1 MRRIVVLL
9 MSLGLLAL
17 AGLFAT
23 PVQAGGGCHGGF
35 EDPPRT
41 TGNEAQIKMAPCSFA
56 PTVTVVAPGSTV
68 TFFNGPDLTHLITGA
83 NAEWGSRD
91 VEVKPGAEVSYTFDK
106 PGIYP
111 YACALHRG
119 MSGTI
124 VVGDVASAVGAG
136 LATGATGAGTTAG
149 GTTAGGTT
157 AGGTSGQAPAAS
169 TEPTTPSGIEPFAIV
184 AGAGAGWLAGAAAV
198 WLAMRRR
205 RTEMGGDALGQAE

>member
-149 GTTAGGTT
+149 GT
-157 AGGTSGQAPAAS
+157 SGQAPAAS
-169 TEPTTPSGIEPFAIV
+169 TGPTTPSGIEPFAIV
-184 AGAGAGWLAGAAAV
+184 AGAGAGSLAGAAAV

>member
-17 AGLFAT
+17 AGLFAS
-23 PVQAGGGCHGGF
+23 PVQAGDPCYHGF
-35 EDPPRT
+35 TIPART
-41 TGNEAQIKMAPCSFA
+41 TASETQIKVAPCAFA
-56 PTVTVVAPGSTV
+56 PTVTTVAAGSTV
-68 TFFNGPDLTHLITGA
+68 TFFNGPDFTHLITGA

-91 VEVKPGAEVSYTFDK
+91 VEMKPDSEISYTFSK

-124 VVGDVASAVGAG
+124 VVGDLAAAVGADTASTG
-136 LATGATGAGTTAG
+136 SATG
-149 GTTAGGTT
+149 
-157 AGGTSGQAPAAS
+157 S
-169 TEPTTPSGIEPFAIV
+169 TTPSGSLPLAIA
-184 AGAGAGWLAGAAAV
+184 AGAGAGALAGAAAV

-205 RTEMGGDALGQAE
+205 RSGMADALGQAD

>member
-17 AGLFAT
+17 AGLFAS
-23 PVQAGGGCHGGF
+23 PVQAGDPCYHGF
-35 EDPPRT
+35 DVPPRT
-41 TGNEAQIKMAPCSFA
+41 TASETQIKVAPCAFG
-56 PTVTVVAPGSTV
+56 PTVTTVAPGSTV
-68 TFFNGPDLTHLITGA
+68 TFFNGPDFTHLITGA

-91 VEVKPGAEVSYTFDK
+91 VEMKPNSEVSYTFDK

-124 VVGDVASAVGAG
+124 VVGDLASAD
-136 LATGATGAGTTAG
+136 GAGTATGGTSGTAAG
-149 GTTAGGTT
+149 GTA

-169 TEPTTPSGIEPFAIV
+169 TGSATPSGSLPAAIAV
-184 AGAGAGWLAGAAAV
+184 AAGAGALGAAAV
-198 WLAMRRR
+198 WLVMRRR
-205 RTEMGGDALGQAE
+205 RTEIAEALGHAE

>member
-17 AGLFAT
+17 AGLFAS
-23 PVQAGGGCHGGF
+23 PVQAGDPCYHGF
-35 EDPPRT
+35 DIPART
-41 TGNEAQIKMAPCSFA
+41 TASEIQIKVAPCAFA
-56 PTVTVVAPGSTV
+56 PTVTTVAAGSTV
-68 TFFNGPDLTHLITGA
+68 TFFSGPDYTHLITGA

-91 VEVKPGAEVSYTFDK
+91 VEMKPNSEVSYTFTK

-124 VVGDVASAVGAG
+124 VVGDLAAAVGAG
-136 LATGATGAGTTAG
+136 TASTGSGSVAAAGTPSDTALAAA
-149 GTTAGGTT
+149 TKPN
-157 AGGTSGQAPAAS
+157 APGV
-169 TEPTTPSGIEPFAIV
+169 ELGWIV
-184 AGAGAGWLAGAAAV
+184 AGAGGGALAGAAAV

-205 RTEMGGDALGQAE
+205 RSGVADALGQAE

>member
-1 MRRIVVLL
+1 
-9 MSLGLLAL
+9 
-17 AGLFAT
+17 
-23 PVQAGGGCHGGF
+23 
-35 EDPPRT
+35 
-41 TGNEAQIKMAPCSFA
+41 MAPCSFA

-124 VVGDVASAVGAG
+124 VVGDLASAVGAG
-136 LATGATGAGTTAG
+136 LATGATGAGAG
-149 GTTAGGTT
+149 GTTTGGT
-157 AGGTSGQAPAAS
+157 TSGQAPAAS

-184 AGAGAGWLAGAAAV
+184 AGAGVGALAGAAAV

-205 RTEMGGDALGQAE
+205 RTEMGGDALGHAE

>member
-17 AGLFAT
+17 AGLFAS
-23 PVQAGGGCHGGF
+23 PVQAGDPCYHGF
-35 EDPPRT
+35 NIPDRT
-41 TGNEAQIKMAPCSFA
+41 TASETQIKVAPCAFA
-56 PTVTVVAPGSTV
+56 PTVTTVAAGSTV
-68 TFFNGPDLTHLITGA
+68 TFFNGPDFTHLITGA

-91 VEVKPGAEVSYTFDK
+91 VEMKPNSEVAYTVTK

-124 VVGDVASAVGAG
+124 VVGDLAAAVGAG
-136 LATGATGAGTTAG
+136 AAAG
-149 GTTAGGTT
+149 GTTGGTT
-157 AGGTSGQAPAAS
+157 TGGTTSGQAPAAS
-169 TEPTTPSGIEPFAIV
+169 TGSATGSTTPSGSLPLAIA
-184 AGAGAGWLAGAAAV
+184 AGAGAGALAGAAAV

-205 RTEMGGDALGQAE
+205 RSGMADALGQVD

>member
-17 AGLFAT
+17 AGLFAS
-23 PVQAGGGCHGGF
+23 PIQAGGGCHGGSD
-35 EDPPRT
+35 DPSRT

-91 VEVKPGAEVSYTFDK
+91 VEVKPGAEVSYRFDK
-106 PGIYP
+106 AGIYP

-124 VVGDVASAVGAG
+124 VVGDLAAAVGAG
-136 LATGATGAGTTAG
+136 TATG
-149 GTTAGGTT
+149 GTTSETTSGT
-157 AGGTSGQAPAAS
+157 TSGQAPAAS
-169 TEPTTPSGIEPFAIV
+169 TASETPSGSLTVAIA
-184 AGAGAGWLAGAAAV
+184 AGAGAGALAGAAAV

-205 RTEMGGDALGQAE
+205 HAEISDALGQAE